1 MSVKLIVMGVGGV
14 GKSAITN
21 RFVINRWIEKYDPT
35 IEESYMTNVDIDGK
49 ALQVE
54 ILDTAGQDEYAP
66 LRETFMHTGDGFIF
80 VYSLTDD
87 QTLEELRAIR
97 EQVLNVHPNRKVPII
112 LVANKL
118 DMAAEDRAV
127 SQDEGEAMADEINA
141 IAFMEVSAKQ
151 NVGVKQAF
159 ETLLKKIVTNDAQ
172 AGVGEGSGSVF
183 GGGRID
189 NSEQDLADVKSNL
202 DSFNGATKRRTSKI
216 YNPITSKRSM
226 CNLL

>member
-1 MSVKLIVMGVGGV
+1 MLLFSHPSLLF
-14 GKSAITN
+14 SSPLLP
-21 RFVINRWIEKYDPT
+21 WP
-35 IEESYMTNVDIDGK
+35 SYYFIF
-49 ALQVE
+49 
-54 ILDTAGQDEYAP
+54 
-66 LRETFMHTGDGFIF
+66 RDGFIF

-97 EQVLNVHPNRKVPII
+97 EQVVNVHPNKAVPII
-112 LVANKL
+112 LIANKL

-159 ETLLKKIVTNDAQ
+159 EALLKKIVTNDAQ
-172 AGVGEGSGSVF
+172 AVVGEGSGSVF

-202 DSFNGATKRRTSKI
+202 DSYNGATKRRTSKI